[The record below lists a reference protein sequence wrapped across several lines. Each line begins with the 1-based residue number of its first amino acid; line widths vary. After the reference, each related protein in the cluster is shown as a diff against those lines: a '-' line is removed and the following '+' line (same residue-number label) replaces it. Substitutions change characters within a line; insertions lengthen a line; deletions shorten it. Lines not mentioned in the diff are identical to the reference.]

1 MSKLTKKLAS
11 ATSKQLK
18 LEHVMSPGATKASKS
33 RSASSLDESGCENG
47 SPAPKKMII
56 SETSSGTESDA
67 GASLKT
73 AKVVQPLFT
82 SNNKGASAT
91 TGAVSVKTESKSQSA
106 SVSAGSS
113 TTTTGV
119 LVDEIRKKRLN
130 LYESVAAF
138 RFNKKRVRVLSEAT
152 QIPENTNGL
161 VYWMSRD
168 QRVQGLIN
176 KLDDLNKYNNFIR

>member
-18 LEHVMSPGATKASKS
+18 LEHVLSPGATKASKS

-67 GASLKT
+67 GASSKA
-73 AKVVQPLFT
+73 AKVVHPLFT
-82 SNNKGASAT
+82 NNNKGAGVT
-91 TGAVSVKTESKSQSA
+91 TGAASVKTESKSQSA
-106 SVSAGSS
+106 SASAGSS
-113 TTTTGV
+113 TTGV

-168 QRVQGLIN
+168 QRVQGI
-176 KLDDLNKYNNFIR
+176 FE